1 MDQNSTHISTQYSA
15 PIILYGNIV
24 HDNLKYILQLMVDK
38 CNKGCPSSWVPMK
51 LDPTKSHWFRFGIHI
66 IGVFFK
72 QPSTRFILVWF
83 GFEYYVLCTCI
94 NNIKF

>member
-38 CNKGCPSSWVPMK
+38 CN
-51 LDPTKSHWFRFGIHI
+51 
-66 IGVFFK
+66 
-72 QPSTRFILVWF
+72 
-83 GFEYYVLCTCI
+83 
-94 NNIKF
+94 